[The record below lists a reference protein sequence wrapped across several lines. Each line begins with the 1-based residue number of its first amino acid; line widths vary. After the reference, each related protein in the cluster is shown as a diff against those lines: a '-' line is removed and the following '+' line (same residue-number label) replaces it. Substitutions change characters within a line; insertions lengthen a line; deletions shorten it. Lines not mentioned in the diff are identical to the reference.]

1 MAVKD
6 KKKGKPRNQA
16 HQKPS
21 SSQNAVYKSKKTR
34 PKRVETKK
42 QSTSHKKGKGRRSK
56 AKTKEKP
63 EPQKLDLKK
72 IWFDSKRWILRSK
85 QLIFWVILLSVMFL
99 LRFNEEGFGAFQ
111 KVRSTEDLYK
121 VLEAEPHFNPR
132 QIKKQYRQMVSQF
145 HPDTNPNCA
154 ICEEKITSIN
164 KAYEVLKDP
173 ASRKIYDQT
182 KGIVDPIR
190 SAAKNLDAGGF
201 RKKVI
206 EGDKPLIIQ
215 IYAENSE
222 ASRQFAGFW
231 EDFIIEHSYLDFA
244 RINMSTEPKLANS
257 LGFGVEEL
265 PFVFSYVPGRDYEFF
280 ELDEYYEG
288 STAVLLN
295 RFVKKVVKRN
305 AKTVT
310 FEQFLALER
319 QPEQISVIFI
329 RREFSPLVYEYLAL
343 RFQKYPQVQFFTTA
357 LNEHKKFYK
366 HFKKSDIDYVM
377 LMPREWESGT
387 RVISIDEEAI
397 EAGGTS
403 SSEEEIDDQSEDEQQ
418 QQQSSSSGNEEFKTP
433 KRILKHYIVT
443 NYLKSQMVPR
453 LQRHSFSEFCNKD
466 FTSFEGQ
473 IAQPT
478 VCIIGLDGP
487 KTGDFETTMSTL
499 QRIRTEL
506 EPEAFNQMAKS
517 QENFNVHVHRFQFAS
532 LDLRE
537 HPKFN
542 ETFIESLTLKNPRVL
557 VYLSESNQF
566 MLINSFQDLDDIVED
581 AREGIFQDYRSVKA
595 MLKKDIPIEELLKNE
610 NISFL
615 GVLQYEIRQFFW
627 KSVGFLVLIL
637 VANAY
642 ILGIPNNKLI
652 MGYVVVLGLFIGF
665 IATEKMFAE
674 LVW

>member
-6 KKKGKPRNQA
+6 KKKGKRRNQA
-16 HQKPS
+16 NQQPS
-21 SSQNAVYKSKKTR
+21 NSQSVAHKTRKTR

-42 QSTSHKKGKGRRSK
+42 QPPAPKRGKGKRSRPK
-56 AKTKEKP
+56 QKEKP
-63 EPQKLDLKK
+63 VDKGVDLKRV
-72 IWFDSKRWILRSK
+72 WFHSKRWLMRSK

-111 KVRSTEDLYK
+111 NMRSSEDLYK
-121 VLEAEPHFNPR
+121 VLEAEPHFSAK
-132 QIKKQYRQMVSQF
+132 QIKKQYRQLVGQF

-164 KAYEVLKDP
+164 KAYEVLRDP

-190 SAAKNLDAGGF
+190 SGAKNLDSAGF

-206 EGDKPLIIQ
+206 EGDRPMIIQ
-215 IYAENSE
+215 IYAENSDM
-222 ASRQFAGFW
+222 SRQFAGFW
-231 EDFIIEHSYLDFA
+231 EDFMVEHSYLDFA
-244 RINMSTEPKLANS
+244 RINMSTEPRLANS

-305 AKTVT
+305 AQTIS
-310 FEQFLALER
+310 FEGFLSLER
-319 QPEQISVIFI
+319 EPGRISVVFI

-343 RFQKYPQVQFFTTA
+343 RFQKYPQVRFYTTA
-357 LNEHKKFYK
+357 LNEHKKFYR

-377 LMPREWESGT
+377 LMPEEWDSGT
-387 RVISIDEEAI
+387 RVVKIDEEAI
-397 EAGGTS
+397 EAGGS
-403 SSEEEIDDQSEDEQQ
+403 VSSEDEAEERSEDDV
-418 QQQSSSSGNEEFKTP
+418 QSSSLGNEEFKTP

-453 LQRHSFSEFCNKD
+453 LQRHSFIEFCTKD
-466 FTSFEGQ
+466 FTSFDGQ
-473 IAQPT
+473 IALPT

-487 KTGDFETTMSTL
+487 QTGDFRTTMSTL
-499 QRIRTEL
+499 QRLRADL
-506 EPEAFNQMAKS
+506 EQEAFKQMAGS
-517 QENFNVHVHRFQFAS
+517 RENFNAHVHRFQFAS

-537 HPKFN
+537 HARFS
-542 ETFIESLTLKNPRVL
+542 ETFVESLGMKNPRVL

-566 MLINSFQDLDDIVED
+566 MLINSFQDLDDVVED
-581 AREGIFQDYRSVKA
+581 AREGTFQDYRSVRA
-595 MLKKDIPIEELLKNE
+595 MLKKDVPIEELLRNE
-610 NISFL
+610 NISFI
-615 GVLQYEIRQFFW
+615 GVLHYEVRKFFW
-627 KSVGFLVLIL
+627 KSLGFLALIL
-637 VANAY
+637 MANGY
-642 ILGIPNNKLI
+642 FLRIPTDKLV
-652 MGYVVVLGLFIGF
+652 MGYVVVLGLFLGF